1 MAAQKA
7 VCLITDTRKITVRTG
22 VETMRL
28 ENIRADLRLLAGA
41 LVLPLVVACDSGVS
55 VVPDSGTSSSQ
66 SNDSVI
72 EDTVV
77 GVESDVADVTGDT
90 AGMGAQVPE
99 CIDTPPVGDGWGW
112 NGTESCRVD
121 ATTDT
126 TTVVVDTEVTV
137 APTDNTGSQVAECID
152 TPPVGDGWGWNGS
165 ESCRVGGAPID
176 SAPIVDT
183 TPVSTPP
190 VVSPPVVSDTT
201 GTQGSGSQP
210 QDTTTFN
217 TSPELITDL
226 VLVTGQSNAL
236 GAGTSFDE
244 FLDAPDRRVMAYTNQ
259 GWQVASL
266 NQVWDRNWFPRNDPS
281 TPPSNNFSLHFG
293 KRVAERTPDRVVG
306 FILVTSPGSR
316 ISDWGPDSALFESI
330 RDRVSQ
336 AINDIPLKSRLDA
349 ILWHQGES
357 DGEDRDEYSAALY
370 DLITRFRSEPWFD
383 DGRPFIC
390 GETAGSPVNNQLNRL
405 NTDAD
410 PWTACVEGEGLAVL
424 PGTDHFNAS
433 SLRTIGQ
440 RYADEYLRQWLGIE

>member
-1 MAAQKA
+1 MQ
-7 VCLITDTRKITVRTG
+7 
-22 VETMRL
+22 L
-28 ENIRADLRLLAGA
+28 ENIRTDLRLLAGA

-55 VVPDSGTSSSQ
+55 VVPDSGASSSQ
-66 SNDSVI
+66 SIDSVV

-77 GVESDVADVTGDT
+77 GVQSDVG
-90 AGMGAQVPE
+90 PE

-112 NGTESCRVD
+112 NGTESCRVN

-126 TTVVVDTEVTV
+126 TTTAGDTEGTV
-137 APTDNTGSQVAECID
+137 AESDSTGSQVAECID

-176 SAPIVDT
+176 TVPVAGDT
-183 TPVSTPP
+183 TVIQ
-190 VVSPPVVSDTT
+190 D
-201 GTQGSGSQP
+201 SGSQP
-210 QDTTTFN
+210 FDTTVFN
-217 TSPELITDL
+217 TSPESITDL

-244 FLDAPDRRVMAYTNQ
+244 LMDAPNSRVMAYTNQ

-293 KRVAERTPDRVVG
+293 KRIADRTPDRVVG
-306 FILVTSPGSR
+306 FILITSPGSR
-316 ISDWGPDSALFESI
+316 ISDWGSDSALFESI
-330 RDRVSQ
+330 RVRVSQ

-357 DGEDRDEYSAALY
+357 DGEDRDEYSAALF

>member
-1 MAAQKA
+1 MQ
-7 VCLITDTRKITVRTG
+7 
-22 VETMRL
+22 L
-28 ENIRADLRLLAGA
+28 ENIRTDLRLLAGA

-55 VVPDSGTSSSQ
+55 VVPDSGASSSQ
-66 SNDSVI
+66 SIDSVV

-77 GVESDVADVTGDT
+77 GVQSDVG
-90 AGMGAQVPE
+90 PE

-112 NGTESCRVD
+112 NGTESCRVN

-126 TTVVVDTEVTV
+126 TTTAGDTEGTV
-137 APTDNTGSQVAECID
+137 AESDSTGSQVAECID

-176 SAPIVDT
+176 TVPVAGDTSDTQDSGTQPFDT
-183 TPVSTPP
+183 TV
-190 VVSPPVVSDTT
+190 
-201 GTQGSGSQP
+201 
-210 QDTTTFN
+210 FN

-244 FLDAPDRRVMAYTNQ
+244 LMDAPNSRVMAYTNQ

-266 NQVWDRNWFPRNDPS
+266 DQVWDRNWFPRNDPS

-293 KRVAERTPDRVVG
+293 KRIADRTPDRVVG
-306 FILVTSPGSR
+306 FILITSPGSR
-316 ISDWGPDSALFESI
+316 ISDWGSDSALFESI
-330 RDRVSQ
+330 RVRVSQ

-357 DGEDRDEYSAALY
+357 DGEDRDEYSAALF

>member
-1 MAAQKA
+1 MQF
-7 VCLITDTRKITVRTG
+7 
-22 VETMRL
+22 
-28 ENIRADLRLLAGA
+28 ENIRTDLRLLAGA

-55 VVPDSGTSSSQ
+55 VVPDSGASSSQ
-66 SNDSVI
+66 PIDSVV

-77 GVESDVADVTGDT
+77 GVQSD
-90 AGMGAQVPE
+90 MGPE

-112 NGTESCRVD
+112 NGTESCRVNT
-121 ATTDT
+121 TTDT
-126 TTVVVDTEVTV
+126 TTTAGDTEGTV
-137 APTDNTGSQVAECID
+137 AESDSTGSQVAECID

-165 ESCRVGGAPID
+165 ESCRVGGAPN
-176 SAPIVDT
+176 DT
-183 TPVSTPP
+183 V
-190 VVSPPVVSDTT
+190 PVVSDTT
-201 GTQGSGSQP
+201 VIQDSGAQP
-210 QDTTTFN
+210 IDTTVYD
-217 TSPELITDL
+217 TSPESITDL

-244 FLDAPDRRVMAYTNQ
+244 LMDAPDRRVMAYTNQ

-293 KRVAERTPDRVVG
+293 KRISDRTPDRVVG
-306 FILVTSPGSR
+306 FILITSPGSR
-316 ISDWGPDSALFESI
+316 ISEWGSDSALFESI
-330 RDRVSQ
+330 RVRVSQ

-357 DGEDRDEYSAALY
+357 DGEDRDEYGAALY

-390 GETAGSPVNNQLNRL
+390 GETARSPVNNQLNRL